1 MIRRRALLALAAAVF
16 AAGCAQV
23 SKVATGDV
31 TIRDR
36 LIVTTDRPW
45 NQFER
50 GITDNPPTWTQDG
63 LAVDALRFYVGL
75 KDGELLA
82 PTTSDPKATR
92 PLAFRSSMTA
102 TDVVTLFEALYS
114 RGGSTFQLDRLAPQP
129 FLGAEGFRFEFS
141 GIRKEDEVRLR
152 GIGWGTVRNGELW
165 VVTYTAPRLSFFDR
179 HLGAAESVVR
189 SARVAR

>member
-1 MIRRRALLALAAAVF
+1 MIERRAFLALTVAVL

-23 SKVATGDV
+23 SKVATGEV

-36 LIVTTDRPW
+36 LVVTTDRPW

-50 GITDNPPTWTQDG
+50 GITDNTPTWTQDG
-63 LAVDALRFYVGL
+63 IAVDALRFYVGL

-82 PTTSDPKATR
+82 PTPAEPKGTK
-92 PLAFRSSMTA
+92 PLAFRASMTP
-102 TDVVTLFEALYS
+102 TEVVGLFEALYS

-129 FLGAEGFRFEFS
+129 FLGADGFRFEFS

-152 GIGWGTVRNGELW
+152 GIGWGAVRNGELW
-165 VVTYTAPRLSFFDR
+165 VVTYTAPRLAFFDR
-179 HLGAAESVVR
+179 HLGAAEAVVR
-189 SARVAR
+189 SARATK

>member
-1 MIRRRALLALAAAVF
+1 M
-16 AAGCAQV
+16 
-23 SKVATGDV
+23 T
-31 TIRDR
+31 
-36 LIVTTDRPW
+36 
-45 NQFER
+45 
-50 GITDNPPTWTQDG
+50 PTE
-63 LAVDALRFYVGL
+63 VVG
-75 KDGELLA
+75 
-82 PTTSDPKATR
+82 
-92 PLAFRSSMTA
+92 
-102 TDVVTLFEALYS
+102 LFEALYS